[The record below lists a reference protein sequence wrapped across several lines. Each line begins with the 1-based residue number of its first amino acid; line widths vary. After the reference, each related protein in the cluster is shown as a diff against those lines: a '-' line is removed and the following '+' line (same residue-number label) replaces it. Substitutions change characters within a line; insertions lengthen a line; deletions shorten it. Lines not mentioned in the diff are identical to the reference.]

1 LECEY
6 ADDLHIVNIG
16 CFLCEFGKLVKYLLK
31 PGGVKQKIYKL
42 KAPCDSAQHAA
53 LFLRGISKARV
64 EQAAIAL
71 TAELRGV
78 FGTIAGADKLLMR
91 LFHDDSVV
99 CALSVARSR
108 LGSEV
113 SNAAEEGEGEEE
125 GEVQD
130 DAEEGEGEEA
140 EVPDEAAAEEGEV
153 DELRLSETPWFLSVL
168 RHVRRPVRQQLID
181 IADNYPAPVIA
192 GEIAVRKK
200 LTILNSADR
209 GRRGNPMTMPQADHS
224 WGTPGQ
230 PTLVP
235 RGDEDADVM
244 VGAPLVQT
252 FPTFLED
259 QVVHVEPIEC
269 KLVNF

>member
-1 LECEY
+1 MKQ
-6 ADDLHIVNIG
+6 H
-16 CFLCEFGKLVKYLLK
+16 KY
-31 PGGVKQKIYKL
+31 KQKP
-42 KAPCDSAQHAA
+42 PCDSAQHATI
-53 LFLRGISKARV
+53 FLRGISKARV
-64 EQAAIAL
+64 QHAAIAL

-99 CALSVARSR
+99 STLAVARSR

-113 SNAAEEGEGEEE
+113 PNAPEESDSEEE

-130 DAEEGEGEEA
+130 EDEEGEAEEEVEVQDEDEEGEAEEEGEVQDYAEEGEVGKS
-140 EVPDEAAAEEGEV
+140 EVPDESAAEEGEV

-181 IADNYPAPVIA
+181 IADNYPAPVIT

-209 GRRGNPMTMPQADHS
+209 CRRGNPMTMPKADHT

-235 RGDEDADVM
+235 RGDEYGDVM

-252 FPTFLED
+252 FPMFLED

-269 KLVNF
+269 KLENF